1 MIVIN
6 LILMD
11 TGSALDTLD
20 RVLGLA
26 EKDKNRRANQPGILR
41 LLEEIEKDCCGRYSL
56 EELLGDWN
64 G

>member
-6 LILMD
+6 LILLD
-11 TGSALDTLD
+11 TGSDLDMLD
-20 RVLGLA
+20 RMLGLA
-26 EKDKNRRANQPGILR
+26 EKDKNRRAKQPGILR

-56 EELLGDWN
+56 EELLEGEN

>member
-1 MIVIN
+1 MVVIN
-6 LILMD
+6 LILLD
-11 TGSALDTLD
+11 TGSDLDVLD
-20 RVLGLA
+20 RMLGLA

-56 EELLGDWN
+56 EELLEGEN